1 MNTSQFQGLIPQH
14 RAALEWFRSRSGE
27 EVPWPQPLDGMF
39 LVNKAKGI
47 QKPAQ
52 LQYALSVR
60 QSLTGPYGDKL
71 HWTRDG
77 SWYLNYDYESAD
89 PQLFTN
95 RGLKACMADGI
106 PVGVLVQVSEK
117 PFARYKI
124 LGLGAVAA
132 DDGTKFRIEQ
142 FGSPMERA
150 ENAVAVSLPVSAF
163 DATNTEDSRERTLRT
178 IAQRRGQPA
187 FRKALLEAYEGKCA
201 ITGCSVTAI
210 LEAAHI
216 VPYLG
221 DHTNHVQN
229 GMLLRADIHTLFDLG
244 LIAVEPETYVVQV
257 SRELDSSDYGRLLG
271 TRLRLPE
278 LEDLWPDPLALAS
291 RRLR

>member
-1 MNTSQFQGLIPQH
+1 
-14 RAALEWFRSRSGE
+14 
-27 EVPWPQPLDGMF
+27 MF

-60 QSLTGPYGDKL
+60 QSLSGPYGDKL
-71 HWTRDG
+71 HWSPDG

-95 RGLKACMADGI
+95 RGLKACMLDSV

-117 PFARYKI
+117 PTARYKI
-124 LGLGAVAA
+124 VGLGAVAA
-132 DDGTKFRIEQ
+132 DDGAQFRIEQ

-150 ENAVAVSLPVSAF
+150 ENAAAVSLPGSAF
-163 DATNTEDSRERTLRT
+163 DATNTDDSRERTLRT

-187 FRKALLEAYEGKCA
+187 FRKALLKAYDSKCA
-201 ITGCSVTAI
+201 VTRCNVTAI
-210 LEAAHI
+210 LEAAHV

-244 LIAVEPETYVVQV
+244 LIAIEPDTYVVEV
-257 SRELDSSDYGRLLG
+257 SKELGSSDYGRLHG
-271 TRLRLPE
+271 TRLHLPE
-278 LEDLWPDPLALAS
+278 LKDLWPDPLALAS